1 MRPVCALD
9 RAFDR
14 LAGAIQVVLAF
25 ALLFAIVLNFIN
37 VVDRYLLG
45 ASILWADEIEIYLVL
60 WITFLGAVVVSWR
73 RAHLRMDVLLVSMP
87 PWVQT
92 SVRAAELT
100 LLTGLCAFVAYH
112 SLDYTSRMFRIGR
125 ASDTAGLP
133 LWLIH
138 GALVIGFAGMSIIAL
153 YRLITWQ
160 VERPAVR
167 TPTEPP

>member
-1 MRPVCALD
+1 
-9 RAFDR
+9 
-14 LAGAIQVVLAF
+14 VVLAF
-25 ALLFAIVLNFIN
+25 ALLFAIVLNFVN

-45 ASILWADEIEIYLVL
+45 ASILWADEIEIYLVV

-100 LLTGLCAFVAYH
+100 LLTALCAFVAYH
-112 SLDYTSRMFRIGR
+112 SLDYTSRMLRIGR

-133 LWLIH
+133 LWLK
-138 GALVIGFAGMSIIAL
+138 GA
-153 YRLITWQ
+153 
-160 VERPAVR
+160 P
-167 TPTEPP
+167 